1 MKRLIKI
8 RKVNLATLL
17 TLLVAASVILT
28 LIILTYSSYHSNEE
42 SLTDTYLAL
51 NYSKAE
57 KMSDSVNSVF
67 GSMRTNLES
76 MKKFLEGH
84 EEMTDGEISE
94 QLDLLRTSS
103 GYFNSLIWVDETA
116 LVRTVSP
123 ASVGLAGKKLTSEV
137 TRQVLDQKE
146 PGLTTPYMSSTGR
159 LLILMSQPIYY
170 EDGRYRGII
179 GGSIYLQEQN
189 VLNQILGNDAVEK
202 NGSYY
207 FVVGPKGTLLFHPDR
222 KQIGEN
228 VRTNSIIPKVMEGK
242 SGMEL
247 VTNTKGVP
255 MLAAYSHVKGPGW
268 GIVQQTPY
276 VHIQDSLV
284 AQLRQL
290 LLDMT
295 LPFLLLLLISVF
307 IARKLAAPFI
317 RLGNLVDLTAE
328 GKDVSESLKENLM
341 KPHWNREADLLSR
354 SVGQAIGVLEKNNQQ
369 LTTNAFTDALTG
381 LPNRRKMDEVLAIWS
396 SEGRLFSMLVLDI
409 DHFKL
414 VNDTYGHQR
423 GDEVLKKLADTLLTV
438 IRENDYCFRYGGEEF
453 VLLLDDTNA
462 SKAYA
467 MAEKIRRTIE
477 KTELISEKTITVS
490 LGVSEFPAHSNSIQA
505 LFELADR
512 ALYQSKSGGRN
523 RVTVS
528 S

>member
-1 MKRLIKI
+1 MKRLFKI

-17 TLLVAASVILT
+17 TFLVSASVILT
-28 LIILTYSSYHSNEE
+28 LLILTYSSHHSNKEV
-42 SLTDTYLAL
+42 LTDTYLAL
-51 NYSKAE
+51 NSSKAE
-57 KMSDSVNSVF
+57 KMSDTVDSLFN
-67 GSMRTNLES
+67 SMRTNLES
-76 MKKFLEGH
+76 TTSFLEEH
-84 EEMTDGEISE
+84 EEMTDEEIGE
-94 QLDLLRTSS
+94 QLDLLRTSG

-123 ASVGLAGKKLTSEV
+123 ASVGLAGKKLTSEI
-137 TRQVLDQKE
+137 TRDVLDQKE

-179 GGSIYLQEQN
+179 GGTIYLQEQN
-189 VLNQILGNDAVEK
+189 VLNQILGNDAVER

-222 KQIGEN
+222 QQIGEN
-228 VRTNSIIPKVMEGK
+228 VSANSIVQKVMQGK
-242 SGMEL
+242 SGKEL
-247 VTNTKGVP
+247 VTNTKDIP
-255 MLAAYSHVKGPGW
+255 MLAAYSHVAGPGW

-276 VHIQDSLV
+276 AHIQDSLMT
-284 AQLRQL
+284 QLRQL
-290 LLDMT
+290 LLDMA
-295 LPFLLLLLISVF
+295 LPFLLLLLLSIF

-341 KPHWNREADLLSR
+341 KPHWNREADLLNR

-369 LTTNAFTDALTG
+369 LTANAFTDALTG
-381 LPNRRKMDEVLAIWS
+381 LPNRRKMDEVLAVWS
-396 SEGRLFSMLVLDI
+396 SEGKLFSMLVLDI
-409 DHFKL
+409 DHFKS

-438 IRENDYCFRYGGEEF
+438 IRDNDYCFRYGGEEF
-453 VLLLDDTNA
+453 VLLLDETNA
-462 SKAYA
+462 SKAYTI
-467 MAEKIRRTIE
+467 AEKIRRKIE
-477 KTELISEKTITVS
+477 KTALIPEKTITVS
-490 LGVSEFPAHSNSIQA
+490 LGVSEFPAHSNSMQA
-505 LFELADR
+505 LFDLADK